1 MEKVFFIELG
11 MGADLHG
18 QSITKAAQRAV
29 HNAMYHNSLPGIRDL
44 LPDGDPQHMK
54 VRVRLAVP
62 REAEKLDHAQI
73 RALIPYGEVTIEV
86 ITGGMITS
94 SGVVVPE
101 KGDSS
106 DEIVIV
112 NAAVEVGV

>member
-1 MEKVFFIELG
+1 MDKVLFIELG

-18 QSITKAAQRAV
+18 QSVTTAAQRAV
-29 HNAMYHNSLPGIRDL
+29 HNAIYHNSLPGIREM
-44 LPDGDPQHMK
+44 LPDGDPNNMK

-62 REAEKLDHAQI
+62 RDPETLDRARI

-86 ITGGMITS
+86 VAGGMIAS
-94 SGVVVPE
+94 SGAVVPE

-106 DEIVIV
+106 DDIIIV
-112 NAAVEVGV
+112 NAAVEVGL

>member
-1 MEKVFFIELG
+1 MNKVFFIELG

-18 QSITKAAQRAV
+18 QSVTKAAERAV
-29 HNAMYHNSLPGIRDL
+29 HNAMYHNSLPGIREL
-44 LPDGDPQHMK
+44 LPDGDPHRMK

-62 REAEKLDHAQI
+62 RAAESLDEERI
-73 RALIPYGEVTIEV
+73 RALIPYGEVTVEV
-86 ITGGMITS
+86 VPGGMITS

-101 KGDSS
+101 KGDRS

-112 NAAVEVGV
+112 NAAVEVGI